1 MQDVKYQESHSN
13 YGVCSWA
20 LRKEIKVKKGGHK
33 YGPNPKPRLYVSG
46 IVLMWG
52 THAYLGGRKMVSQVF
67 LHLTLF

>member
-52 THAYLGGRKMVSQVF
+52 FTPMLILEAGRWCHKSSSI
-67 LHLTLF
+67 